1 MQRIR
6 KSALSYLGVFLVLC
20 AIGALAAPARAYDD
34 PSARVARLNFIQG
47 EVTFQPGGEDDWVWA
62 RLNRPLTDGDSLW
75 TQPGARA
82 ELHVGSTAIR
92 MDEQSALTISNID
105 DNTIQLQLS
114 SGTMNLRVR
123 SLYDND
129 VIEVDTP
136 NLAFTVTALGNYRIT
151 VDPDGYT
158 TIVTVWNGQGQ
169 ITGGDQAFLVD
180 GGSQAQVS
188 GTDSLSY
195 DIYDLPYRDGFDQ
208 WSAMRDQREAR
219 SRSIRYVSPE
229 MTGYED
235 LDNDGTWITDSNYG
249 PVWVPTNV
257 SSDWAPYRNG
267 HWAWV
272 SPWGWTWVDNE
283 QFGFVTSHY
292 GRWAH
297 LNNRGTG
304 GGWAW
309 IPPRRERDSRDHYIT
324 PVYSPALVT
333 FADDSN
339 SSRDFGSGG
348 GVAWFPLAPGEVYVP
363 AYKTSTTY
371 ITQVN
376 ITNTVVQQTVITN
389 VVNNPT
395 RRENYANERVAGAVT
410 AVPKTVFVNAQPV
423 ARAAVRVSPRT
434 IAAASIVR
442 AAPVAPVKASVT
454 GGTGPRANPAA
465 TNAPVTTSARP
476 PAPPPA
482 VVTRPVVAKVAPPPP
497 PVPFVQ
503 KQRALA
509 QNGGK
514 PLDPKVEQSLR
525 AAAPPPVRVVKEAPR
540 VAVVKAA
547 VAKPKPQSMA
557 PVANARPGPPQA
569 ATPPANTK
577 PAQAPA
583 QAVAP
588 PTPAISPQQLAQQQ
602 AEKARQQQLAQQEA
616 DKDKARL
623 QEQQLAQQ
631 TADKARQQQLAQQQA
646 DKTRLQ
652 QQQLAQQTAEKARQQ
667 QLAQQEADKARL
679 QQQQLAQQTA
689 DKARQQQ
696 LAQQQA
702 DKTRLQQQQLAQQTA
717 EKARQQQLAQQ
728 QADKARLQ
736 QQQLA
741 QQEAE
746 KARQQQAQQQQ
757 ARRGNPPPNNAR
769 NNAGSAADNQP
780 VRVPEGVEAGKL
792 VSQPKMTAPVDAKGT
807 RIQGVVR
814 LQALIG
820 TDGRVRNVSVLSG
833 PPALH
838 AAALENARQRQYQ
851 PTVVN
856 GKPVEVETQ
865 ISINFQ

>member
-1 MQRIR
+1 
-6 KSALSYLGVFLVLC
+6 
-20 AIGALAAPARAYDD
+20 
-34 PSARVARLNFIQG
+34 VARLNFIQG
-47 EVTFQPGGEDDWVWA
+47 EVTFQPGGENDWVWA

-92 MDEQSALTISNID
+92 LDEQSALTISNID

-136 NLAFTVTALGNYRIT
+136 NLAFTVTAPGNYLIT
-151 VDPDGYT
+151 VYPDGYT

-208 WSAMRDQREAR
+208 WSAMRDQREDR

-297 LNNRGTG
+297 LNNRGAG

-309 IPPRRERDSRDHYIT
+309 IPPKRERDSRNHYIT

-333 FADDSN
+333 FAGDSN

-376 ITNTVVQQTVITN
+376 ITNTVVRQTVITN
-389 VVNNPT
+389 VVNNPS

-410 AVPKTVFVNAQPV
+410 AVPKTIFVNAQPV
-423 ARAAVRVSPRT
+423 ARAAVRISPRT

-454 GGTGPRANPAA
+454 GGTGTRANPAA
-465 TNAPVTTSARP
+465 TNAPVTTPARP

-509 QNGGK
+509 QNAGK

-569 ATPPANTK
+569 AKPPANTK

-588 PTPAISPQQLAQQQ
+588 TTPAISQQQLAQQQ
-602 AEKARQQQLAQQEA
+602 AEKVRQQQLAQQEA
-616 DKDKARL
+616 DKARL
-623 QEQQLAQQ
+623 QQQQLAQQEADKGRQQQAQQQADKTRLQQQQLTQQEAEKARQQQLAQQ
-631 TADKARQQQLAQQQA
+631 TADKARQQQLAQQQ
-646 DKTRLQ
+646 
-652 QQQLAQQTAEKARQQ
+652 
-667 QLAQQEADKARL
+667 ADKARL

-717 EKARQQQLAQQ
+717 DKARQQQLAQQEADKTRLQQQQLAQQTADKARQQQLAQQ

-736 QQQLA
+736 QQQLD
-741 QQEAE
+741 QQAAD
-746 KARQQQAQQQQ
+746 KGRQQQAQQQQ

-769 NNAGSAADNQP
+769 NSAGGAADNQP
-780 VRVPEGVEAGKL
+780 VRVPEGVQAGKL
-792 VSQPKMTAPVDAKGT
+792 VSQPKVVPPVDAKGA

-820 TDGRVRNVSVLSG
+820 TDGRVKNVSVLSG
-833 PPALH
+833 PAALQ

-851 PTVVN
+851 PTVMN

-865 ISINFQ
+865 ISINF

>member
-1 MQRIR
+1 MQSIC
-6 KSALSYLGVFLVLC
+6 KSLLSYLAVFSVLC
-20 AIGALAAPARAYDD
+20 VMGALAAPAHAYDD

-47 EVTFQPGGEDDWVWA
+47 EVTFQAGGEDDWVWA

-75 TQPGARA
+75 TQPGARV

-105 DNTIQLQLS
+105 DNTVQLQLS

-129 VIEVDTP
+129 VIEIDTP

-158 TIVTVWNGQGQ
+158 TIVTVWDGEGQ

-195 DIYDLPYRDGFDQ
+195 DIYDLPYRDEFDQ
-208 WSAMRDQREAR
+208 WSATRDQRVDR
-219 SRSIRYVSPE
+219 SRTIRYVSPE

-235 LDNDGTWITDSNYG
+235 LDENGDWVTDSNYG

-292 GRWAH
+292 GRWAY
-297 LNNRGTG
+297 LNDRRDGSR
-304 GGWAW
+304 WAW
-309 IPPRRERDSRDHYIT
+309 IPPRRERDNRDRYIT

-333 FADDSN
+333 FAEAPSSSN
-339 SSRDFGSGG
+339 GFGAGG

-395 RRENYANERVAGAVT
+395 RTENHANERVAGAVT

-423 ARAAVRVSPRT
+423 AQAAVSVSPRA

-454 GGTGPRANPAA
+454 GGTGPRANAAA
-465 TNAPVTTSARP
+465 TGATVATAARP
-476 PAPPPA
+476 PAPPAA

-497 PVPFVQ
+497 PVPFAQ

-509 QNGGK
+509 QNAGK
-514 PLDPKVEQSLR
+514 PLDPNVEQSLR
-525 AAAPPPVRVVKEAPR
+525 AAAPAPARVVKEAPK
-540 VAVVKAA
+540 VTVVKAA
-547 VAKPKPQSMA
+547 VATPKPQSMA
-557 PVANARPGPPQA
+557 PTANARAGAAQSIRPSVNSKPAQAPPQA
-569 ATPPANTK
+569 ATPP
-577 PAQAPA
+577 
-583 QAVAP
+583 
-588 PTPAISPQQLAQQQ
+588 PTPAVTQQQ
-602 AEKARQQQLAQQEA
+602 VEKLRQQQLAQQEA
-616 DKDKARL
+616 DKTRL
-623 QEQQLAQQ
+623 QQQQLAQQ
-631 TADKARQQQLAQQQA
+631 EADKARQQQLAQQQA

-652 QQQLAQQTAEKARQQ
+652 QQQLAQQE
-667 QLAQQEADKARL
+667 
-679 QQQQLAQQTA
+679 A

-702 DKTRLQQQQLAQQTA
+702 DKTRLQQQQLAQQETDKA
-717 EKARQQQLAQQ
+717 RQQQLAQQQADKARQQQQALAQQEADKARQQQLAQQQADKARQQQQALAQQEADKARQQQLAQQ

-746 KARQQQAQQQQ
+746 KAREQQAQQQQ

-769 NNAGSAADNQP
+769 NNQAARP
-780 VRVPEGVEAGKL
+780 IT
-792 VSQPKMTAPVDAKGT
+792 SQFAFPRAC
-807 RIQGVVR
+807 
-814 LQALIG
+814 
-820 TDGRVRNVSVLSG
+820 
-833 PPALH
+833 
-838 AAALENARQRQYQ
+838 
-851 PTVVN
+851 
-856 GKPVEVETQ
+856 KPG
-865 ISINFQ
+865 N

>member
-1 MQRIR
+1 MQSIC
-6 KSALSYLGVFLVLC
+6 KSLLSCLAVFSVLC
-20 AIGALAAPARAYDD
+20 VMGALAAPAHAYDD

-47 EVTFQPGGEDDWVWA
+47 EVTFQAGGEDDWVWA

-75 TQPGARA
+75 TQPGARV

-105 DNTIQLQLS
+105 DNTVQLQLS

-129 VIEVDTP
+129 VIEIDTP

-158 TIVTVWNGQGQ
+158 TIVTVWDGEGQ

-195 DIYDLPYRDGFDQ
+195 DIYDLPYRDEFDQ
-208 WSAMRDQREAR
+208 WSATRDQRVDR
-219 SRSIRYVSPE
+219 SRTIRYVSPE

-235 LDNDGTWITDSNYG
+235 LDENGDWVTDSNYG

-292 GRWAH
+292 GRWAY
-297 LNNRGTG
+297 LNDRREGSR
-304 GGWAW
+304 WAW
-309 IPPRRERDSRDHYIT
+309 IPPRRERDNRDRYIT

-333 FADDSN
+333 FAEAPSSSN
-339 SSRDFGSGG
+339 GFGAGG

-371 ITQVN
+371 ITRVN
-376 ITNTVVQQTVITN
+376 ITNTVVQQTVITH

-395 RRENYANERVAGAVT
+395 RTENHANERVAGAVT

-423 ARAAVRVSPRT
+423 AQAAVSVSPRA
-434 IAAASIVR
+434 IAASSIVR

-454 GGTGPRANPAA
+454 GGTGPRANAA
-465 TNAPVTTSARP
+465 STATVATAARP
-476 PAPPPA
+476 PAPPAA
-482 VVTRPVVAKVAPPPP
+482 VVTRPVVAKVAPPPS
-497 PVPFVQ
+497 PVPFAQ

-509 QNGGK
+509 QNAGK
-514 PLDPKVEQSLR
+514 PLDPNVEQSLR
-525 AAAPPPVRVVKEAPR
+525 AAAPAPARVVKEAPK

-547 VAKPKPQSMA
+547 VATPKPQSMA
-557 PVANARPGPPQA
+557 PTANARAGAAQSTRPSVNSKPAQAPPQA
-569 ATPPANTK
+569 ATPS
-577 PAQAPA
+577 
-583 QAVAP
+583 
-588 PTPAISPQQLAQQQ
+588 PTPAVSQQQ
-602 AEKARQQQLAQQEA
+602 VEKL
-616 DKDKARL
+616 
-623 QEQQLAQQ
+623 
-631 TADKARQQQLAQQQA
+631 
-646 DKTRLQ
+646 
-652 QQQLAQQTAEKARQQ
+652 RQQ

-679 QQQQLAQQTA
+679 QQQQLAQQES

-702 DKTRLQQQQLAQQTA
+702 DKARLQQQALAQQEA
-717 EKARQQQLAQQ
+717 DKARQQQLAQQ

-769 NNAGSAADNQP
+769 NNTGAADNQP
-780 VRVPEGVEAGKL
+780 VRVPESVQAGKL
-792 VSQPKMTAPVDAKGT
+792 ISQPKATAPVDAKGA

-814 LQALIG
+814 LQTLIG
-820 TDGRVRNVSVLSG
+820 TDGRVKNVSVLSG

-838 AAALENARQRQYQ
+838 AAAMENARQRQYQ
-851 PTVVN
+851 TTMMN
-856 GKPVEVETQ
+856 GKPVEVETE
-865 ISINFQ
+865 ITINFQ

>member
-6 KSALSYLGVFLVLC
+6 KSALSYSAVFLVLC
-20 AIGALAAPARAYDD
+20 AIGALAAPAHAYDD

-92 MDEQSALTISNID
+92 LDEQSALTISNID

-136 NLAFTVTALGNYRIT
+136 NIAFTVTALGNYRIT

-158 TIVTVWNGQGQ
+158 TIVTVWDGEGQV
-169 ITGGDQAFLVD
+169 TGGDQAFLVD

-195 DIYDLPYRDGFDQ
+195 DIYDLPYRDEFDQ
-208 WSAMRDQREAR
+208 WSAMRDEREDRAR
-219 SRSIRYVSPE
+219 SLRYVSPE

-267 HWAWV
+267 HWVWV

-297 LNNRGTG
+297 LNNIREG

-309 IPPRRERDSRDHYIT
+309 IPPRRERDNRNRYIT

-339 SSRDFGSGG
+339 SSNGFGFGG

-395 RRENYANERVAGAVT
+395 RPENYANERVAGAVT

-423 ARAAVRVSPRT
+423 AQAAVRVSPRA

-454 GGTGPRANPAA
+454 GGTGPRGNPAVA
-465 TNAPVTTSARP
+465 NARVTTPARP
-476 PAPPPA
+476 PTPPPA
-482 VVTRPVVAKVAPPPP
+482 VFTRPVVAKVAPPPP
-497 PVPFVQ
+497 PVPFAQ

-509 QNGGK
+509 QNAGK
-514 PLDPKVEQSLR
+514 PLDPRVEQSLR
-525 AAAPPPVRVVKEAPR
+525 AAAPPPARVVKEAPP
-540 VAVVKAA
+540 VTVVKAA

-557 PVANARPGPPQA
+557 PVANGKPGSPQNTRPPV
-569 ATPPANTK
+569 NTK
-577 PAQAPA
+577 SVQTPAPA
-583 QAVAP
+583 V
-588 PTPAISPQQLAQQQ
+588 TPAIPALNQQQLAQQQ
-602 AEKARQQQLAQQEA
+602 AEKARQQQLAQQQA
-616 DKDKARL
+616 DKARL
-623 QEQQLAQQ
+623 QQQQSVQQ
-631 TADKARQQQLAQQQA
+631 TADRARQQQLAQQQA
-646 DKTRLQ
+646 DKARLQ
-652 QQQLAQQTAEKARQQ
+652 QP
-667 QLAQQEADKARL
+667 QLAQQEA
-679 QQQQLAQQTA
+679 
-689 DKARQQQ
+689 
-696 LAQQQA
+696 
-702 DKTRLQQQQLAQQTA
+702 
-717 EKARQQQLAQQ
+717 EKAHQQQLAQQ

-746 KARQQQAQQQQ
+746 KARQQQLAQQEADKARQQQLAQQQADAARLQQQKLAQQEADKARQQQLAQQQAEKARQEQAQQQQ

-769 NNAGSAADNQP
+769 NNGGGATDNQP
-780 VRVPEGVEAGKL
+780 VRVPEGVQAGKL
-792 VSQPKMTAPVDAKGT
+792 VSQPRVAPPVDANGA
-807 RIQGVVR
+807 RIRGVVR

-833 PPALH
+833 PQALQ

-851 PTVVN
+851 PTVMN

>member
-1 MQRIR
+1 MERTL
-6 KSALSYLGVFLVLC
+6 KSGLSYLAVFLVLC
-20 AIGALAAPARAYDD
+20 AMGALAAPARAYED

-47 EVTFQPGGEDDWVWA
+47 EVTFQAGGEDDWVWA

-123 SLYDND
+123 NLYDND

-136 NLAFTVTALGNYRIT
+136 NLAFTVTAPGNYRIT

-158 TIVTVWNGQGQ
+158 TIVTVWDGEGQ

-195 DIYDLPYRDGFDQ
+195 DIYDLPYRDEFDQ
-208 WSAMRDQREAR
+208 WAAMRDRRVDR
-219 SRSIRYVSPE
+219 SGSIRYVSPE

-235 LDNDGTWITDSNYG
+235 LDNDGRWITDSDYG

-292 GRWAH
+292 GRWAY
-297 LNNRGTG
+297 LNNAGAAN
-304 GGWAW
+304 GWAW
-309 IPPRRERDSRDHYIT
+309 IPPRRERDSRDRYIT

-333 FADDSN
+333 FAGDSN
-339 SSRDFGSGG
+339 SSSDFGSGG
-348 GVAWFPLAPGEVYVP
+348 GVAWFPLGPGEVYVP

-395 RRENYANERVAGAVT
+395 RTENYANERVTGAVT
-410 AVPKTVFVNAQPV
+410 AVPKAVFVNAQPV
-423 ARAAVRVSPRT
+423 AQAAVRVSPKA

-442 AAPVAPVKASVT
+442 AAPVAPVKTSVT
-454 GGTGPRANPAA
+454 GGAGTKANAAA
-465 TNAPVTTSARP
+465 TNTSVATAARP
-476 PAPPPA
+476 PAPPAA

-497 PVPFVQ
+497 PVPFAQ
-503 KQRALA
+503 KQGALA
-509 QNGGK
+509 QNAGK
-514 PLDPKVEQSLR
+514 PLDPSVEQRLR
-525 AAAPPPVRVVKEAPR
+525 AAAPPPARVVKEAPK
-540 VAVVKAA
+540 VTVVKAA
-547 VAKPKPQSMA
+547 VATPKPQSMA
-557 PVANARPGPPQA
+557 PKASARPSTAQ
-569 ATPPANTK
+569 NNK
-577 PAQAPA
+577 PAQAPS
-583 QAVAP
+583 QTVTPP
-588 PTPAISPQQLAQQQ
+588 PTTAVT
-602 AEKARQQQLAQQEA
+602 RQQLAQQEA
-616 DKDKARL
+616 
-623 QEQQLAQQ
+623 
-631 TADKARQQQLAQQQA
+631 
-646 DKTRLQ
+646 
-652 QQQLAQQTAEKARQQ
+652 EKAR
-667 QLAQQEADKARL
+667 R
-679 QQQQLAQQTA
+679 
-689 DKARQQQ
+689 
-696 LAQQQA
+696 
-702 DKTRLQQQQLAQQTA
+702 
-717 EKARQQQLAQQ
+717 QQLAQQ

-741 QQEAE
+741 QEQAD
-746 KARQQQAQQQQ
+746 KARQQQLAQQEAQEQQ
-757 ARRGNPPPNNAR
+757 ARRGNPPPNNAP
-769 NNAGSAADNQP
+769 NNGGGAADNQP
-780 VRVPEGVEAGKL
+780 IRVPESVQAGKL
-792 VSQPKMTAPVDAKGT
+792 VSQPKTTAPVDAKGA
-807 RIQGVVR
+807 RIQGVVH

-833 PPALH
+833 PPALRT
-838 AAALENARQRQYQ
+838 AALDNARQRQYQ

-856 GKPVEVETQ
+856 GKPVEVETE

>member
-20 AIGALAAPARAYDD
+20 AIGALATPARAYDD

-92 MDEQSALTISNID
+92 LDEQSALTISNID

-136 NLAFTVTALGNYRIT
+136 NLAFTVTAPGNYRIT

-208 WSAMRDQREAR
+208 WSAMRDQREDR

-249 PVWVPTNV
+249 PVWIPTHV

-283 QFGFVTSHY
+283 PFGFVTSHY

-297 LNNRGTG
+297 LDDRGEG

-309 IPPRRERDSRDHYIT
+309 IPPRRERDSRDRYIT

-333 FADDSN
+333 FAEDSN
-339 SSRDFGSGG
+339 SSGDFGSGG

-423 ARAAVRVSPRT
+423 AQAAVRVSPTT

-465 TNAPVTTSARP
+465 TNAPVTTPARP
-476 PAPPPA
+476 PAPPRA
-482 VVTRPVVAKVAPPPP
+482 VVTRPVVAKVTPPPP

-503 KQRALA
+503 KQTALA
-509 QNGGK
+509 QNAGK

-540 VAVVKAA
+540 VAVVKPA

-569 ATPPANTK
+569 AKPPANTK

-588 PTPAISPQQLAQQQ
+588 QTPAVSPQQLAQQQ
-602 AEKARQQQLAQQEA
+602 
-616 DKDKARL
+616 
-623 QEQQLAQQ
+623 
-631 TADKARQQQLAQQQA
+631 
-646 DKTRLQ
+646 
-652 QQQLAQQTAEKARQQ
+652 AEKARQQ

-679 QQQQLAQQTA
+679 QQQQLAQQQA
-689 DKARQQQ
+689 DKARQQQQQLAQQEAEKARQQQ

-741 QQEAE
+741 QQQADKARQQQLAQQQADKARQQQQQLAQQEAD
-746 KARQQQAQQQQ
+746 KTRQQQAQQQQ

-769 NNAGSAADNQP
+769 DNARNSAGGAADNQP
-780 VRVPEGVEAGKL
+780 VRVPEEVQAGKL
-792 VSQPKMTAPVDAKGT
+792 VSQPRVAAPVDAKGA
-807 RIQGVVR
+807 RIRGVVR

-820 TDGRVRNVSVLSG
+820 TDGRVKNVSVLNG
-833 PPALH
+833 PAALQ

-851 PTVVN
+851 PTVMN

>member
-1 MQRIR
+1 MQRR
-6 KSALSYLGVFLVLC
+6 CKSALAYLTVFSVLC
-20 AIGALAAPARAYDD
+20 AVGALAAPARAYED

-62 RLNRPLTDGDSLW
+62 RLNRPLTNGDSLW

-92 MDEQSALTISNID
+92 MNEQSALTISNID

-123 SLYDND
+123 SLYDSD

-136 NLAFTVTALGNYRIT
+136 NLAFTVTATGNYRIT

-158 TIVTVWNGQGQ
+158 TIVTVWDGEGQ

-195 DIYDLPYRDGFDQ
+195 DIYDLPYRDEFDQ
-208 WSAMRDQREAR
+208 WSATRDQREDR

-235 LDNDGTWITDSNYG
+235 LDNDGTWVTDSNYG
-249 PVWVPTNV
+249 PVWVPTSV

-297 LNNRGTG
+297 LNNRGEG

-309 IPPRRERDSRDHYIT
+309 IPPRRERDNRNRYVT

-339 SSRDFGSGG
+339 SSNGFGSGG

-395 RRENYANERVAGAVT
+395 RTENYANERVAGAVT

-423 ARAAVRVSPRT
+423 AQSAIRVSPRT

-454 GGTGPRANPAA
+454 GGTGPRANVAV
-465 TNAPVTTSARP
+465 TNASVATAARP
-476 PAPPPA
+476 PAPPAA

-497 PVPFVQ
+497 PVPFAQ

-509 QNGGK
+509 QNAGK
-514 PLDPKVEQSLR
+514 PLDPRVEQSLR
-525 AAAPPPVRVVKEAPR
+525 AAAPPPARVVKEAPK
-540 VAVVKAA
+540 VTVVKAA

-557 PVANARPGPPQA
+557 PTVNARPDTAQNTKPLVNNKQAQVPPQA
-569 ATPPANTK
+569 VTP
-577 PAQAPA
+577 
-583 QAVAP
+583 P
-588 PTPAISPQQLAQQQ
+588 PTPTVT
-602 AEKARQQQLAQQEA
+602 QQQLAQQE
-616 DKDKARL
+616 
-623 QEQQLAQQ
+623 
-631 TADKARQQQLAQQQA
+631 ADKARQQQLAQQQA

-652 QQQLAQQTAEKARQQ
+652 QQQLAQQEAEKAPQQ
-667 QLAQQEADKARL
+667 QLAQQQADAARLQQQKLAQQEADKAR
-679 QQQQLAQQTA
+679 
-689 DKARQQQ
+689 
-696 LAQQQA
+696 
-702 DKTRLQQQQLAQQTA
+702 
-717 EKARQQQLAQQ
+717 
-728 QADKARLQ
+728 

-746 KARQQQAQQQQ
+746 KARQEQAQQQ

-769 NNAGSAADNQP
+769 NNAPAAADNQP
-780 VRVPEGVEAGKL
+780 IRVPESVQAGKL
-792 VSQPKMTAPVDAKGT
+792 VSQPKATTPVDAKGA

-820 TDGRVRNVSVLSG
+820 TDGRVRSVSVLSG
-833 PPALH
+833 PPALR
-838 AAALENARQRQYQ
+838 AAAMENARQRQYQ
-851 PTVVN
+851 PTVMN

-865 ISINFQ
+865 ISIDFQ

>member
-667 QLAQQEADKARL
+667 QLAQQ
-679 QQQQLAQQTA
+679 
-689 DKARQQQ
+689 
-696 LAQQQA
+696 
-702 DKTRLQQQQLAQQTA
+702 
-717 EKARQQQLAQQ
+717 